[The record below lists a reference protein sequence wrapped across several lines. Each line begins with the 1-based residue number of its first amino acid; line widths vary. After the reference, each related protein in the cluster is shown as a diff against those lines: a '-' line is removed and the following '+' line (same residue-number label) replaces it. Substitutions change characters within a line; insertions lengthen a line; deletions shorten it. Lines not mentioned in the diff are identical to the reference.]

1 MNNLGFG
8 STDGLLYATM
18 LSYDTDGDPS
28 APYVFSTPDLLGIFK
43 IDSTGKVVGPLVT
56 SGVTIPDNLRWAAGD
71 VHPDGTK
78 MYISTQYQSNTGDG
92 ALYIVDLTQN
102 PTERSADGQHAILY
116 AGTRSYL
123 DGVILR
129 LDPQTGTITVVPG
142 SGAIVLPGGVVN
154 NALQAYGGAWFNA
167 VGDLFLYR
175 NEGTVYQIDLDFA
188 YDVGQCTEAGDG
200 GCPKVISTQEN
211 GPDSNFNDA
220 AACVAAEIELI
231 KTADPTSV
239 PAGGSSTYTFTVN
252 NLSPVSVTIN
262 ALIDSIYGDLN
273 SQGNCAVPQNI
284 AAGGS
289 YTCSITE
296 VVPGNPGDVVT
307 NTATASGTD
316 NNGNPRNR
324 HRGRDPH
331 DRGRAASSRAVP
343 RQVSAGQR
351 GRGRLGRRHP
361 G

>member
-1 MNNLGFG
+1 MVQENQATLYAIDQSGPLQFLPIANLVDQNLQDLQDSGVVPQDWTSFQMNNLGFG
-8 STDGLLYATM
+8 SADGLLYATM

-78 MYISTQYQSNTGDG
+78 MYISTQYQNNTGDG

-102 PTERSADGQHAILY
+102 PASVTMQTIPARDVADWAAHPTERSADGQHAILY

-175 NEGTVYQIDLDFA
+175 NEGTVYQIDLSSCTGTRA
-188 YDVGQCTEAGDG
+188 RSTRSTSILPMMSASVRRLVMADVRRSFPPRRTDR
-200 GCPKVISTQEN
+200 I
-211 GPDSNFNDA
+211 
-220 AACVAAEIELI
+220 
-231 KTADPTSV
+231 PTSTT
-239 PAGGSSTYTFTVN
+239 PRRASPPRSS
-252 NLSPVSVTIN
+252 
-262 ALIDSIYGDLN
+262 
-273 SQGNCAVPQNI
+273 
-284 AAGGS
+284 
-289 YTCSITE
+289 
-296 VVPGNPGDVVT
+296 
-307 NTATASGTD
+307 
-316 NNGNPRNR
+316 
-324 HRGRDPH
+324 
-331 DRGRAASSRAVP
+331 
-343 RQVSAGQR
+343 
-351 GRGRLGRRHP
+351 
-361 G
+361 